1 MLLLYYGVS
10 MDTEIHCNNNKRKI
24 IKNLLLLL
32 LPLGFLSAFLI
43 YQSNKLVFAQEE
55 SYLTD
60 SEIKGVFFIPD
71 PIKEKISYGP
81 KLISIEKDLHIYKIL
96 TTSSDVYQILRE
108 NNIELDD
115 QDVITLNTQYLVDG
129 TIIRIV
135 RTDRIVVIKFVDIPY
150 EEEIVED
157 SAYLKGQKKIIQK
170 GINGIK
176 KQRLLNTYENGYL
189 VQSEFLSETIE
200 KKPVKQIVAVGTSE
214 YLLKDIEVRGYNCPF
229 WYSVVDSGPYTDE
242 EKRWLKFIMYCE
254 SGCNAESD
262 KGNYKGLFQWS
273 PYWWKHQFRENI
285 FDGYAQIKHTIE
297 KYRAGESTRASQWP
311 ACHARYVRTHG
322 SN

>member
-1 MLLLYYGVS
+1 
-10 MDTEIHCNNNKRKI
+10 MDTEIHCNNNRRKTI
-24 IKNLLLLL
+24 RNLSLLL
-32 LPLGFLSAFLI
+32 LPLGILSALLI
-43 YQSNKLVFAQEE
+43 YHSNKLVFAQEE
-55 SYLTD
+55 TYLTD

-81 KLISIEKDLHIYKIL
+81 KLISIEKDHHIYKIL
-96 TTSSDVYQILRE
+96 TTSSDIHQILRE
-108 NNIELDD
+108 NNIKLDD

-135 RTDRIVVIKFVDIPY
+135 RTDKIVVIKFVDVPF
-150 EEEIVED
+150 EEKIVED
-157 SAYLKGQKKIIQK
+157 SGYLKGQKKIIQK

-189 VQSEFLSETIE
+189 VQSEFLSEIIE
-200 KKPVKQIVAVGTSE
+200 KEPVKQIVAVGTSE
-214 YLLKDIEVRGYNCPF
+214 YLMKDIEVRGYNCPF
-229 WYSVVDSGPYTDE
+229 WYSVVDSGSYTDE
-242 EKRWLKFIMYCE
+242 EKKWLKYIMYCE

-273 PYWWKHQFRENI
+273 PYWWKHQFKENI

-311 ACHARYVRTHG
+311 ACHARYVRTYG